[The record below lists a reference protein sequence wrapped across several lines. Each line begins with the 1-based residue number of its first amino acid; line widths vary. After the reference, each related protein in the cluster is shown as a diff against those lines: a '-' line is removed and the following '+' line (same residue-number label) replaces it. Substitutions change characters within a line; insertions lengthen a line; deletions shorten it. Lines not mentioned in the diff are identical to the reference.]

1 MSVHP
6 WRAQSCAWL
15 PALRSCSFCWRPSPP
30 VPLPVPPAGAET
42 NSVRITQPAGLLYL
56 PGYVTADRQ
65 MIEERAEAAGLGT
78 VKVTLTRIA
87 SGATAS
93 DRLLAGEVDISMG
106 GWPWAGSARR

>member
-1 MSVHP
+1 MACAILRLVAGVSFP
-6 WRAQSCAWL
+6 FLLLASIPTRTPARA
-15 PALRSCSFCWRPSPP
+15 
-30 VPLPVPPAGAET
+30 PAGAET

-87 SGATAS
+87 SGAAAS
-93 DRLLAGEVDISMG
+93 DRLLAAVGQDQG
-106 GWPWAGSARR
+106 GT